1 MSDPQCC
8 CRGFIVLQV
17 GPRPC
22 RRVLLCVA
30 VVNCNQATLF
40 CDQWLCQF
48 DCQYVVLPS
57 AASLQTDG
65 IYGRSEPSELKTSK
79 IYVKMFIFITNAF
92 SINNAVA

>member
-1 MSDPQCC
+1 MIYPSPRVYCLIHNAAAEDLLFCKLVP
-8 CRGFIVLQV
+8 
-17 GPRPC
+17 GPS

-57 AASLQTDG
+57 AASLQTEGYLWTVRAEQIENFKD
-65 IYGRSEPSELKTSK
+65 T
-79 IYVKMFIFITNAF
+79 
-92 SINNAVA
+92 